1 MSIRAFAL
9 AAATLGLAGCV
20 PPTQT
25 TAEVAGV
32 EWLLVGIEGQAVDW
46 RASLRLEGD
55 KASGQAPCNRWFA
68 SNSAAL
74 PGINL
79 GEIGATRMAC
89 PDLAAESAYF
99 EALQAM
105 QRTEVDQGHLFLI
118 GMEGRIMEF
127 ARDPNQPCLSCL
139 ARQ

>member
-1 MSIRAFAL
+1 MSIRAFVL
-9 AAATLGLAGCV
+9 AAATLGLAACV
-20 PPTQT
+20 PPTQN
-25 TAEVAGV
+25 TADVAGI
-32 EWLLVGIEGQAVDW
+32 EWFLVGLEGQDIGW

-68 SNSAAL
+68 SNTAAL
-74 PGINL
+74 PGIDL
-79 GEIGATRMAC
+79 SGIGATRMAC

-99 EALQAM
+99 EALQAV
-105 QRTEVDQGHLFLI
+105 QRTELDQGHLFLI

-127 ARDPNQPCLSCL
+127 ARTSDQPCLSCL